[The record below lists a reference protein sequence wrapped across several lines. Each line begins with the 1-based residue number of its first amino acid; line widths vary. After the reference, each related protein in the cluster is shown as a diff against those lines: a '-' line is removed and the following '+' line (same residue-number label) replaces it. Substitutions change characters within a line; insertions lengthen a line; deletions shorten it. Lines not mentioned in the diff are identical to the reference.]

1 MKALSLCDR
10 VARFGIKRTLFL
22 PLPDRPIADSGD
34 VNTEVGKATEK
45 NDKETKE
52 KCFRV
57 VLGRYSLDFYKRG
70 TQLYYHRLRTPLYRM
85 EERHKKILQR
95 NRINLVRGLDP
106 SNLYDGLIEKGVFT
120 HDMIDEI
127 KVI

>member
-1 MKALSLCDR
+1 
-10 VARFGIKRTLFL
+10 
-22 PLPDRPIADSGD
+22 
-34 VNTEVGKATEK
+34 
-45 NDKETKE
+45 
-52 KCFRV
+52 
-57 VLGRYSLDFYKRG
+57 
-70 TQLYYHRLRTPLYRM
+70 M

-95 NRINLVRGLDP
+95 NRINLVRDLDP